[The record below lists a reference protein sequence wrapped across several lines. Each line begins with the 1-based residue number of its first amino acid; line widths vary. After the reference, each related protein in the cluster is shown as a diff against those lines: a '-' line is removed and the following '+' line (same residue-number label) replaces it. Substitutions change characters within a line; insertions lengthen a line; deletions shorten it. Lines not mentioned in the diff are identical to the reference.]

1 MSDFNP
7 PTAVD
12 TLLARLTSLAV
23 DLAHYIPR
31 IDPKASDTDKLAAMA
46 MLTYGLRRT
55 LRAMEDEIMAL
66 EERKDNQ

>member
-1 MSDFNP
+1 MSDFDR

-12 TLLARLTSLAV
+12 TLLARLKAHAV
-23 DLAHYIPR
+23 DMAHYLAQ
-31 IDPKASDTDKLAAMA
+31 IDPMASDKDKLAGMA
-46 MLTYGLRRT
+46 ILTYGLRRT